1 MDNGTMETCTSELL
15 TISIDNFF
23 HSQMVFE
30 QSDFVIEFDQTYTA
44 TASPSAPIYYQL
56 EMPEDVDVGILILK
70 SEDNPCM
77 TLSIQNVSW

>member
-1 MDNGTMETCTSELL
+1 
-15 TISIDNFF
+15 
-23 HSQMVFE
+23 
-30 QSDFVIEFDQTYTA
+30 
-44 TASPSAPIYYQL
+44 L